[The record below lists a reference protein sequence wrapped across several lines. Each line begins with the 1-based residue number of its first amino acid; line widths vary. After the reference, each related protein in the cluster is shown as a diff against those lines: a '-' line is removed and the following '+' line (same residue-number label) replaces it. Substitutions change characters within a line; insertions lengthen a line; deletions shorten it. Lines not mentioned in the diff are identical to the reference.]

1 VLAQNN
7 VADNILFSQHTEAK
21 KKPRTP
27 QSQNETAGLSESNQQ
42 PKKPETTI

>member
-7 VADNILFSQHTEAK
+7 VADNILFSQHTEVK
-21 KKPRTP
+21 KKIATP
-27 QSQNETAGLSESNQQ
+27 QSRNETGGLSESNQQ